1 LLYEK
6 GVQMI
11 IGVPKEIKKAE
22 FRVGMTPYGVE
33 ELKAD
38 GHTILIEPG
47 AGEGSDFSDEEY
59 RDGGAEIVEKK
70 ALFSRSE
77 LIVKV
82 KEPVPSEYDLFRE
95 GQAIFTFLHL
105 AANRELIDLLLK
117 KKITG
122 LGYETL
128 QKDGGLPLLSPMS
141 EIAGRMAP
149 IMGAYFLQKV
159 HGGRGILPTGVMGVE
174 PAKALILGAG
184 IVGTNAA
191 RDCVGLGMDTVVMD
205 IKMERLQKID
215 EMFLGRVKTLPVT
228 VHNIKEEIKDADIIV
243 GAVLIPGGKTPV
255 LIKRDM
261 LKTMKKGSV
270 IIDVSV
276 DQGGCFETSRPTT
289 HDDPVYEVE
298 GIVHYTVANMPGAYP
313 KTSTIALTNVTLPYV
328 KLLASKGIE
337 RAISEDASIRSSV
350 NTYRGHVVHKA
361 LAESMGYAYMNLED
375 IK

>member
-1 LLYEK
+1 
-6 GVQMI
+6 MI
-11 IGVPKEIKKAE
+11 IGVPKEIKKGE

-38 GHTILIEPG
+38 GHTIFIETG
-47 AGEGSDFSDEEY
+47 AGEGSDFSDGEY
-59 RDGGAEIVEKK
+59 GNAGAEILEKK
-70 ALFSRSE
+70 DLSAGAD

-105 AANRELIDLLLK
+105 AANRELIDVLLK
-117 KKITG
+117 KKIIG

-128 QKDGGLPLLSPMS
+128 QKNGGLPLLSPMS

-159 HGGRGILPTGVMGVE
+159 YGGRGVLPTGVMGVE

-191 RDCVGLGMDTVVMD
+191 RDCIGLGMDTVMMD

-215 EMFLGRVKTLPVT
+215 EMFMGRVKTLPIT
-228 VHNIKEEIKDADIIV
+228 VHNIKEEIRDADIII

-289 HDDPVYEVE
+289 HDDPIYEVE
-298 GIVHYTVANMPGAYP
+298 GIIHYTVANMPGAYP

-328 KLLASKGIE
+328 KILANKGIKQ
-337 RAISEDASIRSSV
+337 AIKEDASIKSSL
-350 NTYRGHVVHKA
+350 NTYEGHVVHKV
-361 LAESMGYAYMNLED
+361 LAGSMGYVYKSFED

>member
-1 LLYEK
+1 
-6 GVQMI
+6 MI
-11 IGVPKEIKKAE
+11 IGVPKEIKKTE
-22 FRVGMTPYGVE
+22 FRVGMTPYGSE

-38 GHTILIEPG
+38 GHTIFIEPG

-59 RDGGAEIVEKK
+59 RGVGAEIVEKK
-70 ALFSRSE
+70 ALFRRSE

-105 AANRELIDLLLK
+105 AANSELIDLLLK

-174 PAKALILGAG
+174 PAKALMLGAG

-313 KTSTIALTNVTLPYV
+313 KTSTIALTNVTLPYI

-337 RAISEDASIRSSV
+337 RAISEDASIKSSV

-361 LAESMGYAYMNLED
+361 LAESMAYAYKNLED
-375 IK
+375 IE

>member
-1 LLYEK
+1 
-6 GVQMI
+6 MI

-22 FRVGMTPYGVE
+22 FRVGMTPYGSE

-38 GHTILIEPG
+38 GHTIFIEPG

-59 RDGGAEIVEKK
+59 TGVGAEIVEKK
-70 ALFSRSE
+70 ALFRRSE

-105 AANRELIDLLLK
+105 AANSELIDLLLK

-313 KTSTIALTNVTLPYV
+313 KTSTIALTNVTLPYI

-337 RAISEDASIRSSV
+337 RAISEDASIKSSV

-361 LAESMGYAYMNLED
+361 LAESMAYAYKNLED
-375 IK
+375 IE